1 MTSKNKYIAFC
12 ETEKNICIYDQ
23 PFWLDAVC
31 GKDNWDVF
39 LVEKDNCVV
48 AALPY
53 FIKKKM
59 GLRYITM
66 PQLTQHNGIYVNYP
80 ENLNYEKKLDFEYS
94 VFSEIASQID
104 NVKHEYYIQCFSPTV
119 NNWQPFY
126 WKGFSQETRYTFVLD
141 CTVGYDEIMKNMS
154 SGLRRDIKK
163 AEKEAIITET
173 DDLDLF
179 YKINSMSFSRQ
190 GVSNP
195 ISRDLIESIYRT
207 CKEKDCIKIML
218 ANDQQGNT
226 HCVGLYV
233 YDCDAV
239 YELCLGTDPQF
250 RNKNFKSLLTA
261 KAIEFA
267 CQTGRNF
274 DFEGSMIEGI
284 AKYNK
289 RYGAKMVPYYCL
301 KKVAASNPIVRTF
314 LSLRR

>member
-1 MTSKNKYIAFC
+1 MTAKDRYIAFC
-12 ETEKNICIYDQ
+12 KAQKNICIYDQ

-39 LVEKDNCVV
+39 LVEKGDEII

-53 FIKKKM
+53 FTKKKM

-66 PQLTQHNGIYVNYP
+66 PQLTQHNGIYIKYP
-80 ENLNYEKKLDFEYS
+80 ENLSYEKKLDFEYS
-94 VFSEIASQID
+94 VLSDIAVQIGS
-104 NVKHEYYIQCFSPTV
+104 VKHEYYLQCFSPEV
-119 NNWQPFY
+119 QNWQPFY
-126 WKGFSQETRYTFVLD
+126 WNGFSQETLYTFYLD
-141 CTVGYDEIMKNMS
+141 CSVGYEEILKNMS

-179 YKINSMSFSRQ
+179 YKINSMSFGRQ
-190 GVSNP
+190 GMENP
-195 ISRDLIESIYRT
+195 LSRELIQAVYDVG
-207 CKEKDCIKIML
+207 KENDCIKVLI
-218 ANDQQGNT
+218 ANDEQGNT
-226 HCVGLYV
+226 HCVGLYIF
-233 YDCDAV
+233 DNNNV
-239 YELCLGTDPQF
+239 YELCLGTDPKF

-289 RYGAKMVPYYCL
+289 RYGAKMLPYYRV
-301 KKVAASNPIVRTF
+301 KKNAAKNPIVKTI
-314 LSLRR
+314 LKLK